1 MGNTFTPNADGVNDT
16 WIIEGLDNS
25 ATVKVYNRLGSLILN
40 SRGYTE
46 PWDGTYKG
54 SKLPA
59 GTYYYII
66 NAKAG
71 TQVLSGWVYII
82 Y

>member
-1 MGNTFTPNADGVNDT
+1 MANTFTPNADGANDA
-16 WIIEGLDNS
+16 WVIEGLDAS
-25 ATVKVYNRLGSLILN
+25 ATVKVYNRYGNIVFN
-40 SRGYTE
+40 SRGYSE

-54 SKLPA
+54 NKLPT

-71 TQVLSGWVYII
+71 TQVLSGWVSII